1 MCDEERQLDSSRS
14 ECQMRRG
21 YDVGLKEK
29 GEERSLV
36 EHAMMNRVILVT
48 GGTKG
53 IGAAISTAFAK
64 SGDIV
69 VMNFRKSHEE
79 AKTLLSELSRTNNA
93 VSLEQ
98 ADISDYAQVKRMVDN
113 VLNRHGKIDVLIN
126 NAGVSKDG
134 FLMLMPETDWRD
146 VIDINLT
153 GVFNCSKAVSGHMI
167 GNRSG
172 VMINISSLSGIT
184 GLAGQVNYS
193 ASKGGIIAFTKALS
207 KELASFGI
215 RVNAV
220 APGVTETEMTAS
232 LDEKT
237 KQRFLGNIPLG
248 RFGRPEE
255 VASVVKFLASDDA
268 SYITGE
274 TICVSGGLH

>member
-1 MCDEERQLDSSRS
+1 
-14 ECQMRRG
+14 
-21 YDVGLKEK
+21 
-29 GEERSLV
+29 
-36 EHAMMNRVILVT
+36 MMNRVILVT